1 MSGARGKRG
10 RFTKGNPEAAQGG
23 RARAATLS
31 PERRRAIARQ
41 ARAAM
46 VRKHFGGDD
55 GAQRA
60 YFAALGVFN
69 YEVQAGAF
77 RPCSPLHT
85 SARHPGAIQDWRARR
100 LLDYDGWLYCAMT
113 PAAIL
118 DAIEASERDRTRR
131 FWPDSPSAHV
141 SEVVRA
147 VTP

>member
-77 RPCSPLHT
+77 RPGSPLRT
-85 SARHPGAIQDWRARR
+85 NARHPGAIQDWRASRYQ
-100 LLDYDGWLYCAMT
+100 LGLFDGGRIDD
-113 PAAIL
+113 P
-118 DAIEASERDRTRR
+118 R
-131 FWPDSPSAHV
+131 FDFFFPNAKG
-141 SEVVRA
+141 R
-147 VTP
+147 